1 MSQMPLPS
9 ILNYRRRLLTYFCSI
24 VGVIF
29 GIAAPATCDAQDA
42 SGPRGILYLHG
53 GGYVSDSQREQFTE
67 LAGGPN
73 AKIVIIPTADVS
85 TPLDPVRVHDWRR
98 ARPADVQL
106 LHAENRQQAE
116 RSDFSRILDDATGV
130 WFSGGKQ
137 GYLVGMYENTPVLDR
152 VRKLLSRGGVVGGTS
167 AGAAIAS
174 TPMLIF
180 DRMVQGF
187 EFLPGTIVDQHFIAK
202 DRLGRLMTALESFPS
217 YVGLGIDEQTVL
229 VVRGNR
235 LEVSGAS
242 KVVVCLGKT
251 SKHAQQVITLN
262 DGESEDLVKLKQFA
276 KQRL

>member
-1 MSQMPLPS
+1 MQTFSQYGRWLPIYICWIAGI
-9 ILNYRRRLLTYFCSI
+9 IL
-24 VGVIF
+24 G
-29 GIAAPATCDAQDA
+29 GGAARPCRAQEP
-42 SGPRGILYLHG
+42 SEQRGILYLHG

-67 LAGGPN
+67 LAGGAK

-85 TPLDPVRVHDWRR
+85 TPLDPVRIHDWQRT
-98 ARPADVQL
+98 RPADVQL

-116 RSDFSRILDDATGV
+116 RSEFSRILDDATGV

-187 EFLPGTIVDQHFIAK
+187 EFLPGTIVDQHFLAK

-235 LEVSGAS
+235 LEVSGES
-242 KVVVCLGKT
+242 KVMVCLGKT
-251 SKHAQQVITLN
+251 SKHPQQVISLS
-262 DGESEDLVKLKQFA
+262 DGESEDLIKLKQFA
-276 KQRL
+276 KQRQ